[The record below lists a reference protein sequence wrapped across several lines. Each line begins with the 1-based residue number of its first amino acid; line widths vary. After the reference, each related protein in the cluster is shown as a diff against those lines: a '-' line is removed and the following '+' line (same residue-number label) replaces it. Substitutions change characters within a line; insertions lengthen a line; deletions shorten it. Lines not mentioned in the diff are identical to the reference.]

1 MHATPSPG
9 LSMLI
14 LCAPDKF
21 KQACSAGQAA
31 EALAAGVRA
40 AGADARVLP
49 LADGGDGTLEVLKAA
64 FPTSKQVAARDA
76 LGRDVP
82 TVIGVSADGKRAM
95 VESAQACGLWRLAE
109 HERNPLET
117 DTYGVGQMIKAAL
130 ELGVDEILLGL
141 GGSATSDGG
150 AGMCAALGTK
160 FFDGNN
166 AELLPTGGRL
176 KDLRRVDFSALDP
189 RLKTVRLQAMCD
201 VMSPMLGPHGA
212 SRKYVVQKGGTTR
225 AMHKLEEGLSIYAQC
240 ARNAGARA
248 DGLEPGSG
256 AAGGMG
262 FGTLLLG
269 GKLIEGARKVLE
281 LIGFERLLKGVD
293 AVFTGEG
300 SYDEQTADGKLIA
313 ALAHACNAAH
323 VPLVV
328 LAGTTRPVSIEGVT
342 AVFTISPHGGRLQ
355 DRLTET
361 EAALTQHAAAVTRLL
376 AR

>member
-1 MHATPSPG
+1 
-9 LSMLI
+9 MLI

-31 EALAAGVRA
+31 EALAAGVRD
-40 AGADARVLP
+40 AGAEARVLP
-49 LADGGDGTLEVLKAA
+49 LADGGEGTLDVLKGA
-64 FPTSKQVAARDA
+64 FPVSKQVAARDA
-76 LGRDVP
+76 LGRDVA
-82 TVIGVSADGKRAM
+82 TVIGVSADGKRAL
-95 VESAQACGLWRLAE
+95 VESAQACGLWRLDE

-117 DTYGVGQMIKAAL
+117 DTHGVGQMIQAAL
-130 ELGVDEILLGL
+130 ELGVNEILLGL

-150 AGMCAALGTK
+150 AGMCAALGAR
-160 FFDGNN
+160 FFGADDT
-166 AELLPTGGRL
+166 ELLPTGGRL
-176 KDLRRVDFSALDP
+176 KGLRRADFSGLDP
-189 RLKTVRLQAMCD
+189 RLKTVQLRAMCD

-240 ARNAGARA
+240 ASNAGATA

-256 AAGGMG
+256 AAGGLG
-262 FGTLLLG
+262 FGALLLG
-269 GKLIEGARKVLE
+269 GKLIEGAQKVLE
-281 LIGFERLLKGVD
+281 LIEFKTLLKGVN
-293 AVFTGEG
+293 AVFSGEG

-313 ALAHACNAAH
+313 ALARECKAAR

-328 LAGTTRPVSIEGVT
+328 LAGTTSPVSIDGVT

-355 DRLTET
+355 DRLSET
-361 EAALTQHAAAVTRLL
+361 TDSLRQHAAAVTRLL